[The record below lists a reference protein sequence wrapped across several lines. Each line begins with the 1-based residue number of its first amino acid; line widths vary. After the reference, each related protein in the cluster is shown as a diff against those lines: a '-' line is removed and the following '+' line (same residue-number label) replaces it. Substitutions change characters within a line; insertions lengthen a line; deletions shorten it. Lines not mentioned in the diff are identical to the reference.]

1 MNQVCQMDQ
10 VDQVNQVNQVGQVGE
25 SWNQLELINWSAT
38 DEQ

>member
-1 MNQVCQMDQ
+1 MNRVAVVDQ
-10 VDQVNQVNQVGQVGE
+10 VDQVNQVNQVDQVGE